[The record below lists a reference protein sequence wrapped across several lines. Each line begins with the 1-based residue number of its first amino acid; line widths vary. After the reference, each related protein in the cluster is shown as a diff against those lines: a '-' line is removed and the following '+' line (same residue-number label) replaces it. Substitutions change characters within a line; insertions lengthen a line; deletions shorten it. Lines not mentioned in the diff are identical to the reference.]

1 MELCKSLLRR
11 VDSFKNCPLVGR
23 GGKEVGGCME
33 VSVGSYAM
41 FASPNPL

>member
-23 GGKEVGGCME
+23 GAKRWGGGGGHRGGKEVGG
-33 VSVGSYAM
+33 GA
-41 FASPNPL
+41 